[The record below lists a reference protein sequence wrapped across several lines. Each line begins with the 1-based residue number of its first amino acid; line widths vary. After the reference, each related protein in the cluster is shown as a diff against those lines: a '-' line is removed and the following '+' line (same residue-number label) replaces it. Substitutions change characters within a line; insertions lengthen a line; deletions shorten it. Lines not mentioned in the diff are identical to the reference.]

1 MNTKDKIEQND
12 NYTKE
17 LHKILKSNNQ
27 LYNVIEKVEGLLNMP
42 YYIGAGCIT
51 QSVWNYQN
59 GKEPMYGIED
69 LDFVYFDEKD
79 ITYEGENNIIEQ
91 VKERLGDQN
100 IPIDIKN
107 QAGVHLWYQQ
117 HFGYA
122 VEPYKSLEEA
132 IDTWPTTASAIG
144 VRLES
149 DELKLYAPFGLG
161 DMFAQVVIANKI
173 RITREIYEKK
183 TRKWAKKWDTLKVM
197 PWDYKAKNPLN
208 DSFHESFNGL
218 DKDALSL

>member
-1 MNTKDKIEQND
+1 MNTKDNIEQCE
-12 NYTKE
+12 NYAKE
-17 LHKILKSNNQ
+17 LHQILKYNEQ
-27 LYNVIEKVEGLLNMP
+27 LYDVIKKAERLCNMP

-59 GKEPMYGIED
+59 SNAPMYGIED

-79 ITYEGENNIIEQ
+79 VTYEGENSVLEHIIKGIGE
-91 VKERLGDQN
+91 QN
-100 IPIDIKN
+100 IHMDIKN
-107 QAGVHLWYQQ
+107 QARVHLWYQQ

-149 DELKLYAPFGLG
+149 GKLKIYAPFGLG
-161 DMFAQVVIANKI
+161 DMFQQVVIANKL
-173 RITREIYEKK
+173 RITREIYESKTKK
-183 TRKWAKKWDTLKVM
+183 WSQKWDTLKII
-197 PWDYKAKNPLN
+197 PWD
-208 DSFHESFNGL
+208 
-218 DKDALSL
+218 